1 MENKIY
7 ENIKMTFEIGNG
19 YGCYCELDEA
29 AQVESFSSSISI
41 QSMKER
47 RYLNVDD
54 DDDIADDLHENAR
67 RKNKTN
73 KQIWFMIGVYSIT
86 AVVIIVE
93 YLVFCV
99 AKR

>member
-19 YGCYCELDEA
+19 YGCYCEIDDA
-29 AQVESFSSSISI
+29 TRVESFSSSISI

-47 RYLNVDD
+47 RYLKVDD
-54 DDDIADDLHENAR
+54 DDVADELHEDNC

-73 KQIWFMIGVYSIT
+73 KQIWFIIGVYSIT
-86 AVVIIVE
+86 TLVIIVE

>member
-29 AQVESFSSSISI
+29 MQLESFSSSISI

-54 DDDIADDLHENAR
+54 ESDADELYENTR
-67 RKNKTN
+67 RKNKAN

-86 AVVIIVE
+86 TVVIIVE
-93 YLVFCV
+93 YLVFFV